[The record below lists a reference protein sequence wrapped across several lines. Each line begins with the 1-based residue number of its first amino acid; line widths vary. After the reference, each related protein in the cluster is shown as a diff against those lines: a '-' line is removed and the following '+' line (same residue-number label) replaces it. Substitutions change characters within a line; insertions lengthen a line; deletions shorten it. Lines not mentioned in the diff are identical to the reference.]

1 MRKKTKF
8 LLELENELK
17 DIRRKNRNN
26 IVLKYNNLI
35 DEELN
40 NKKGINKILNNL
52 GDVKDIAQ
60 REKELLKEGKS
71 RKKKNKNK
79 IIKIE
84 VIREYDITNSG
95 NEKNKLIEIK
105 EVARVKKKKKKKIN
119 LKSYCLRLTKN
130 LKKLKLKSKFIRIVN
145 IIKDKFNKIKNN
157 IKIKI
162 NDKKDKILKE
172 DNNNKREEI
181 IEFKEE
187 VLYEMKYKEKSL
199 TKTQF
204 ILRILGVIL
213 TTLLLVV
220 WCFVVVVFISS
231 IFAYLDGVKLI
242 GISIGLFGLVLLI
255 IKLVIILNNAVFR
268 VKDNYKINLFVII
281 LAIFIIAIG
290 ISLTI
295 RDINKLEYIN
305 DVSEKYTMRT
315 KIETISLP
323 KNGTKMNIL
332 FNSEYDTQYIVVYDN
347 SLDDKFK
354 IEVKYF
360 EEYYDYYTKKSNNEV
375 YVSLGKNFRNRLSVY
390 INDIKDGKI
399 FNRDEIKRYIVKIK
413 INKKDFSRLVLYN

>member
-71 RKKKNKNK
+71 RKKKNK

-84 VIREYDITNSG
+84 VIREYDITNSD

-213 TTLLLVV
+213 TTILLVA

-375 YVSLGKNFRNRLSVY
+375 YVSLSKNFRNRLSVY

-413 INKKDFSRLVLYN
+413 INKKDFSRLVIQN

>member
-213 TTLLLVV
+213 TTILLVA

-290 ISLTI
+290 VSLTI

-375 YVSLGKNFRNRLSVY
+375 YVSLSKNFRNRLSVY

-413 INKKDFSRLVLYN
+413 INKKDFSRLVIQN

>member
-84 VIREYDITNSG
+84 VIREYDITNSD

-213 TTLLLVV
+213 TTILLVA

-375 YVSLGKNFRNRLSVY
+375 YVSLSKNFRNRLSVY

-413 INKKDFSRLVLYN
+413 INKKDFSRLVIQN